1 MNKTKRIFTMTDK
14 NILNKTRNE
23 KFNEDEIDVKKL
35 VGKRIREYR
44 KMHNMS
50 QEMLSEIIEIDSKH
64 LSNIELGKNMPNPQL
79 LYKISK
85 AFNIEIKD
93 LFEIFHLLPK
103 EKLKSAIFDLI
114 EKLNEEQLRCTYKYI
129 KSFVI

>member
-1 MNKTKRIFTMTDK
+1 MVNKNLENKTQGTENTK
-14 NILNKTRNE
+14 NTHGEQI
-23 KFNEDEIDVKKL
+23 EDEIDVKKL

-50 QEMLSEIIEIDSKH
+50 QETLSEIIEIDSKH

-79 LYKISK
+79 LLKISK

-103 EKLKSAIFDLI
+103 EKLKSAVFDLV